1 MVVATQAKGTVL
13 IHQKMFESRLFFVDK
28 LIDMGAQIILCDPHR
43 ANVIGLD
50 HHHALRGIRDP
61 WREHPPRELRR
72 DLSSEQVAERAGI
85 SRNTLIKIERG
96 DEGVCIRM
104 YFRVLIV
111 LGLQDD
117 LLLLIAR
124 DDVLG
129 RKFAGHQ
136 PGHTAPCLEKATL
149 ERLTP

>member
-1 MVVATQAKGTVL
+1 MKRPLLPKQVRMMQTLGEN
-13 IHQKMFESRLFFVDK
+13 IHLAR
-28 LIDMGAQIILCDPHR
+28 
-43 ANVIGLD
+43 
-50 HHHALRGIRDP
+50 
-61 WREHPPRELRR
+61 LRR

-96 DEGVCIRM
+96 DEGVAIGM

-117 LLLLIAR
+117 LLLIAR

-129 RKFAGHQ
+129 RKLQDIG
-136 PGHTAPCLEKATL
+136 
-149 ERLTP
+149 LTTPRRASKKPPLND

>member
-1 MVVATQAKGTVL
+1 MLQTLGEN
-13 IHQKMFESRLFFVDK
+13 IRL
-28 LIDMGAQIILCDPHR
+28 AR
-43 ANVIGLD
+43 
-50 HHHALRGIRDP
+50 
-61 WREHPPRELRR
+61 LRR

-96 DEGVCIRM
+96 DEGVAIGM

-117 LLLLIAR
+117 LLIIAR

-129 RKFAGHQ
+129 RKLQDIG
-136 PGHTAPCLEKATL
+136 
-149 ERLTP
+149 LTTPRRASKKPPLND